1 MYIYMYIMILKIL
14 YIYIILFK
22 SFFLVNQLQV
32 SDVDLWDKDP

>member
-1 MYIYMYIMILKIL
+1 MYVYYDIKNI
-14 YIYIILFK
+14 IYIILFK